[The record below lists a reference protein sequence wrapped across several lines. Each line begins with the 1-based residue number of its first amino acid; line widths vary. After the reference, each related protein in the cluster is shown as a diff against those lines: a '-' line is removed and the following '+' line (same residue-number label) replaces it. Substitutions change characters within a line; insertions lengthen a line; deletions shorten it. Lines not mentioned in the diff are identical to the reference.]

1 MSSRNGI
8 KSEPPRSRPSP
19 AATTPTPELSEAPPQ
34 LHHLR
39 LSEMATVPEPL
50 IWEIVKKN
58 NCFLVKQFGN
68 GNAKVQFTKEPN
80 NLYNVHSYK
89 HSGLANKKTV
99 MIQPSGAKD
108 AAVVLSTTKTKKQN
122 APAKLYHKSVMRK
135 EFRKMAKAVKN
146 QVSDN
151 YYRPDLTKPALA
163 RLSSVYRSL
172 QVAKSG
178 VKKKNRQPTKL

>member
-1 MSSRNGI
+1 
-8 KSEPPRSRPSP
+8 
-19 AATTPTPELSEAPPQ
+19 
-34 LHHLR
+34 
-39 LSEMATVPEPL
+39 MATVPEPL

-68 GNAKVQFTKEPN
+68 SNAKVQFTKEPN

-99 MIQPSGAKD
+99 TIQPSGGKD

-178 VKKKNRQPTKL
+178 VKKKNRQPAKL